1 MKEYKAYP
9 LLECKTEEG
18 GEFSGYAAAYA
29 KDVYGDRISPGAF
42 TQTIKDQK
50 GKIPIFLNHDTSDWI
65 GFSTEL
71 EEDSKGLYIKAV
83 LSLDSSKGADTAA
96 LLKIAKQVDYRVGL
110 SIGFTAEEVEYDDAT
125 GGRLLKSINLWET
138 SITPFPA
145 NKKARID
152 SIKSIRNIEQ
162 ILRDVGGCSKE
173 SAKRAFAMLRPYL
186 LADASGQP
194 LPPERDVREQ
204 GQSELVAAIRAWRP
218 MENQNAR

>member
-1 MKEYKAYP
+1 MKEYKAFP
-9 LLECKTEEG
+9 LLECKAAEG

-29 KDVYGDRISPGAF
+29 KDVYGDRIAPGAF
-42 TQTIKDQK
+42 AQTIKDQK
-50 GKIPIFLNHDTSDWI
+50 GKIPIFLNHDTTDWI
-65 GFSTEL
+65 GFSTEM
-71 EEDSKGLYIKAV
+71 EEDSKGLYIKAI

-96 LLKIAKQVDYRVGL
+96 LLRMAKQVDYRVGL
-110 SIGFTAEEVEYDDAT
+110 SIGFTAEEVEYDDAS

-173 SAKRAFAMLRPYL
+173 SAKRAYAMLRPYL

-204 GQSELVAAIRAWRP
+204 GPSELVAAIRAWRP
-218 MENQNAR
+218 QEQSNAR